1 MSTRLD
7 VPPTLTGLHAALTR
21 GEFSVAEALAEQH
34 RRCAE
39 NDRRW
44 HACVPGT
51 LRDVGGGI
59 DARADRTALRPL
71 AGAFLLHKDVFDVA
85 GRNPGCGALPDAH
98 AARDTASV
106 TAPVLRAL
114 AAAGAT
120 YGGALT
126 LAQYACGATAENP
139 AHACPVNPLD
149 AEAMVG
155 GSSSGSAVAVAGD
168 LCYASLGTD
177 TAGSVRIPAASCGL
191 VGLKTTAGALPAA
204 GVIPL
209 AASLDSVGVLARNA
223 ADARRVFAA
232 AASLDGTVDAAD
244 AGAPMRVVSAYE
256 DDALDPDIGDAL
268 EAFEAALARGLA
280 PGVTLQRA
288 GASARVDA
296 DRRERW
302 SRSAQTILHAQA
314 ARVHAPRLRER
325 GIDALPAP
333 MQGVVLPGIALPGA
347 WVAAA
352 HRARAPALADVLR
365 ECFGDADALLC
376 PALPVALPDRDV
388 VHTDG
393 ARFSVHALLALH
405 RHTAWVNYVGLPAIV
420 FPIGA
425 DRRGRPVSA
434 QLIGR
439 PYRELQLLALL
450 GRLEAAGI
458 ASPAVW
464 PARAASGV
472 TAGARVPVSSSFVAP
487 RERPAPRL
495 QD

>member
-7 VPPTLTGLHAALTR
+7 LPRTLAGLHAALTR

-39 NDRRW
+39 NDLRW

-51 LRDVGGGI
+51 LRDVGGDI

-71 AGAFLLHKDVFDVA
+71 SGAFLLHKDVFDVA
-85 GRNPGCGALPDAH
+85 GRRPGCGALPDAH

-139 AHACPVNPLD
+139 AHACLVNPLD
-149 AEAMVG
+149 ADAMVG

-204 GVIPL
+204 GVMPL

-232 AASLDGTVDAAD
+232 AASLDETIDTAD
-244 AGAPMRVVSAYE
+244 AGAPMRIVSAYE
-256 DDALDPDIGDAL
+256 DDALDTDIGDAL
-268 EAFEAALARGLA
+268 EACEAALARGLA
-280 PGVTLQRA
+280 PGVTLHRA
-288 GASARVDA
+288 AESARIDA

-314 ARVHAPRLRER
+314 ARVHAPRLREG

-352 HRARAPALADVLR
+352 HRARAPALANVLR

-376 PALPVALPDRDV
+376 PALPIALPDRDV

-393 ARFSVHALLALH
+393 PRFSVHALLALH

-458 ASPAVW
+458 ASSAVW
-464 PARAASGV
+464 PARAALGV
-472 TAGARVPVSSSFVAP
+472 TAGACAPVPSSFVAP

>member
-1 MSTRLD
+1 M
-7 VPPTLTGLHAALTR
+7 
-21 GEFSVAEALAEQH
+21 
-34 RRCAE
+34 
-39 NDRRW
+39 
-44 HACVPGT
+44 
-51 LRDVGGGI
+51 
-59 DARADRTALRPL
+59 
-71 AGAFLLHKDVFDVA
+71 
-85 GRNPGCGALPDAH
+85 
-98 AARDTASV
+98 
-106 TAPVLRAL
+106 
-114 AAAGAT
+114 
-120 YGGALT
+120 
-126 LAQYACGATAENP
+126 
-139 AHACPVNPLD
+139 NPLD
-149 AEAMVG
+149 ADAMVG

-191 VGLKTTAGALPAA
+191 VGLKTTAGALPTA
-204 GVIPL
+204 GVMPL

-223 ADARRVFAA
+223 ADARRVFAG
-232 AASLDGTVDAAD
+232 AASLDETVDAAD
-244 AGAPMRVVSAYE
+244 AGAPMRIVSAYE
-256 DDALDPDIGDAL
+256 DDALDTDIGDAL

-280 PGVTLQRA
+280 PGVTLHRA
-288 GASARVDA
+288 GASARIDA

-314 ARVHAPRLRER
+314 ARVHAPRLREH

-393 ARFSVHALLALH
+393 PRFSVHALLALH

-439 PYRELQLLALL
+439 PFRELQLLALL

-458 ASPAVW
+458 ASSTVW

-472 TAGARVPVSSSFVAP
+472 TAGACAPVSSSFVAP

>member
-1 MSTRLD
+1 MSARIDL
-7 VPPTLTGLHAALTR
+7 PPTLAGLHAALTR
-21 GEFSVAEALAEQH
+21 GDFSIAEALAEQH

-39 NDRRW
+39 NDRRL

-51 LRDVGGGI
+51 LRDADPDI
-59 DARADRTALRPL
+59 DLRTDRTALRPL
-71 AGAFLLHKDVFDVA
+71 SGASLLHKDVFDVA
-85 GRNPGCGALPDAH
+85 GRRAGCGASPNALDAH
-98 AARDTASV
+98 AARDAACV
-106 TAPVLRAL
+106 TAPVLQAL
-114 AAAGAT
+114 AAAGAA

-149 AEAMVG
+149 ASAMVG
-155 GSSSGSAVAVAGD
+155 GSSSGSAVAVAGG

-177 TAGSVRIPAASCGL
+177 TAGSVRIPAASCGI

-204 GVIPL
+204 GVMPL
-209 AASLDSVGVLARNA
+209 AESLDSVGVLARNA
-223 ADARRVFAA
+223 ADARRVFAG
-232 AASLDGTVDAAD
+232 AASIGEADDAAD
-244 AGAPMRVVSAYE
+244 SEAPLRIVSAYE

-268 EAFEAALARGLA
+268 EAFEVALARGAA
-280 PGVTLQRA
+280 PDVALHRA
-288 GASARVDA
+288 GASARIDA
-296 DRRERW
+296 NRRERW

-314 ARVHAPRLRER
+314 ARVHATRLRER

-347 WVAAA
+347 WVDAA
-352 HRARAPALADVLR
+352 HRARVPALAQALT
-365 ECFGDADALLC
+365 EGFGDADALLC
-376 PALPVALPDRDV
+376 PALPIALPDHDV

-420 FPIGA
+420 FPIGI

-439 PYRELQLLALL
+439 PFRELQLLALL
-450 GRLEAAGI
+450 ARLEAAGI
-458 ASPAVW
+458 ASPSAW
-464 PARAASGV
+464 STR
-472 TAGARVPVSSSFVAP
+472 AGAPVPSSFVSP
-487 RERPAPRL
+487 RKRPAPRL

>member
-7 VPPTLTGLHAALTR
+7 LPPTLTGLHAALTR

-59 DARADRTALRPL
+59 DAHADRTALRPL
-71 AGAFLLHKDVFDVA
+71 SGAFLLHKDVFDVA
-85 GRNPGCGALPDAH
+85 GRRPGCGALPDAH
-98 AARDTASV
+98 AVGDTASV

-126 LAQYACGATAENP
+126 LAQFACGATAENP

-149 AEAMVG
+149 ADAMVG

-191 VGLKTTAGALPAA
+191 VGLKTTAGALPTA
-204 GVIPL
+204 GVMPL

-223 ADARRVFAA
+223 ADARRVFAG
-232 AASLDGTVDAAD
+232 AASLDETVDAAD
-244 AGAPMRVVSAYE
+244 AGAPMRIVSAYE
-256 DDALDPDIGDAL
+256 DDALDTDIGDAL

-280 PGVTLQRA
+280 PGVTLHRA
-288 GASARVDA
+288 GASARIDA

-314 ARVHAPRLRER
+314 ARVHAPRLREH

-376 PALPVALPDRDV
+376 PRCLLRCRTATSCIR
-388 VHTDG
+388 T
-393 ARFSVHALLALH
+393 ARVSPCM
-405 RHTAWVNYVGLPAIV
+405 RCSRCIAIPRGSTMSACRRSF
-420 FPIGA
+420 FP
-425 DRRGRPVSA
+425 SA
-434 QLIGR
+434 PI
-439 PYRELQLLALL
+439 
-450 GRLEAAGI
+450 AAGGP
-458 ASPAVW
+458 S
-464 PARAASGV
+464 ARS
-472 TAGARVPVSSSFVAP
+472 
-487 RERPAPRL
+487 
-495 QD
+495 